1 MCQSSPV
8 NSHALLY
15 RTKTHSR
22 KLRQQYFV
30 KSCTHDTA
38 GVLALRFTLQL
49 LEEVTAENFGD
60 KINREPLHQDA
71 GMEQVEQ
78 RSRLEV

>member
-1 MCQSSPV
+1 MLCSTGQKHTAGNDVS
-8 NSHALLY
+8 NILLNHALM
-15 RTKTHSR
+15 TQH
-22 KLRQQYFV
+22 
-30 KSCTHDTA
+30 
-38 GVLALRFTLQL
+38 VLALRFTLQL

-60 KINREPLHQDA
+60 KINREPLHQGA